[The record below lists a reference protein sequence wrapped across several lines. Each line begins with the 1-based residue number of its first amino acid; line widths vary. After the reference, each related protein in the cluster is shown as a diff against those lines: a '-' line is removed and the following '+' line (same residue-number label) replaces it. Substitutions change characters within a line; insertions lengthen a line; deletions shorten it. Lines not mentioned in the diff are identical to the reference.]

1 MLKSLRKYKQW
12 ILVIGGSLL
21 MIAFLIPDA
30 MHQIQGDPMDRE
42 VGTLAGRSVSQRD
55 LTLAERELN
64 ALKTIAPILVRGM
77 VDVENGEHWFLLK
90 TAASEAGL
98 IGGSED
104 GRQWVPELA
113 RDLLQMELVRNY
125 GDQAA
130 SVLSNPQLMNPMVE
144 QMVGRLEQLRMA
156 AAGQAGMT
164 ETQIDQTLANARG
177 VARLAESF
185 RRAAR
190 FSDAAVI
197 HGSRRLLNEAK
208 ADVLVIPAERVIAE
222 VPEPSQEQLQA
233 HFEQYK
239 TARPGEGMHGFG
251 YLQPPR
257 VKLAWLQLDRAA
269 LAESI
274 KLSPIDVRKRYE
286 QNRTLY
292 TGEFAQARA
301 NVEKDLRDERVREVM
316 ADAERVVQSEVRRAT
331 RKLESEGAYKRLP
344 PDWAEQRPRFDQ
356 IASAVVDAVKAAT
369 GVTIPLPS
377 VSVRDAEWLTFEE
390 LQKLPGL
397 GEATA
402 RIGSRSVPLPSLVLA
417 SREINGPNELGVQA
431 GVPLVDVP
439 IVDAAENRYFVMV
452 LDARPEEPPSSL
464 EDVREQVVKDVRL
477 ETAFARLL
485 NEVQQQQALASLSG
499 PEGVAQ
505 LYNAQA
511 PDQPALTVRSGLSVS
526 RQLRLPENV
535 DTPEFRDAVVDAIT
549 KLDPL
554 KPAHAQDAA
563 ARTVVV
569 GMPGKLAVGVA
580 QISEIKPLTAEMYR
594 QAMEP
599 KVFQLQ
605 SAEFREAMGEAT
617 VPEPFS
623 YQSLKQRLDFELLH
637 ERKTDAETS
646 EPRTASAS

>member
-12 ILVIGGSLL
+12 ILVVGGSLL
-21 MIAFLIPDA
+21 MIAFLVPDA
-30 MHQIQGDPMDRE
+30 VHQIQGDPMDRE
-42 VGTLAGRSVSQRD
+42 IATLGGKSVSQRD
-55 LTLAERELN
+55 LTLAERELR
-64 ALKTIAPILVRGM
+64 ALEMIAPVLVRGM
-77 VDVENGEHWFLLK
+77 VDVETGEHWFLLK
-90 TAASEAGL
+90 TAAADAGL

-104 GRQWVPELA
+104 GRQWMPELA
-113 RDLLQMELVRNY
+113 RDLFQMELVRNY

-130 SVLSNPQLMNPMVE
+130 SILSNPELVNPMVE
-144 QMVGRLEQLRMA
+144 QMVGRLEQLRMVA
-156 AAGQAGMT
+156 AAQASMT

-177 VARLAESF
+177 VARLVESF

-208 ADVLVIPAERVIAE
+208 ADVLVIPADRVVGEI
-222 VPEPSQEQLQA
+222 PEPSQEQLQA

-239 TARPGEGMHGFG
+239 SARPGEGTHGFG

-269 LAESI
+269 LAEAI

-292 TGEFAQARA
+292 TGEFAEARA

-316 ADAERVVQSEVRRAT
+316 SNAERVVQSEVRRAT
-331 RKLESEGAYKRLP
+331 RKLDSEGAYKRLP
-344 PDWAEQRPRFDQ
+344 ADWAEHRPMFDQ
-356 IASAVVDAVKAAT
+356 IAPAVVDAVKASM
-369 GVTIPLPS
+369 GLTIPLPS
-377 VSVRDAEWLTFEE
+377 VTVRDANWLTLED
-390 LQKLPGL
+390 LRQLPGV
-397 GEATA
+397 GEASV
-402 RIGSRSVPLPSLVLA
+402 RIGARSVPLPNFVLA
-417 SREINGPNELGVQA
+417 AREINGPNEFGVQA
-431 GVPLVDVP
+431 GVPLIEVP
-439 IVDAAENRYFVMV
+439 IVDAAENRYFVTV
-452 LDARPEEPPSSL
+452 IDARPEEPPASL
-464 EDVREQVVKDVRL
+464 DVVREQVVRDVKL
-477 ETAFARLL
+477 ETAFGRLL

-499 PEGVAQ
+499 PEAVAQ
-505 LYNAQA
+505 LYNAQS
-511 PDQPALTVRSGLSVS
+511 PNQPALTVRNGLNVS

-535 DTPEFRDAVVDAIT
+535 DTPEFRDAVVDAVG

-554 KPAHAQDAA
+554 KPATVQDPA

-569 GMPGKLAVGVA
+569 GMPGKLAVAVA
-580 QISEIKPLTAEMYR
+580 QISEIRPLTAEAYR

-605 SAEFREAMGEAT
+605 SAEFRDAIGAAT

-623 YQSLKQRLDFELLH
+623 FQSLKERLGFELIN
-637 ERKTDAETS
+637 ERLKDEKAP
-646 EPRTASAS
+646 EPRTASAT